1 MKFSVHFVELPLPIP
16 NAPLLKEANVGRELV
31 RIYFEF
37 KFINIQNLYKN
48 REGKGK
54 RGNLS
59 LRRARILFY

>member
-1 MKFSVHFVELPLPIP
+1 MKISVHFVELPLPIA

-31 RIYFEF
+31 RMYFEF
-37 KFINIQNLYKN
+37 KFINIQNLNKN
-48 REGKGK
+48 REGKAQ